1 MYCSMYLPFFGKTRP
16 SVVWAIAL
24 LSLILVVGGAITT
37 ALVIRRRTAAYDVAN
52 LTVSVQSQPLAVQIT
67 ASGTVQPIDTVNLSP
82 RISDILVSV
91 NVEQGDRVTQ
101 GQVIAQ
107 MKRDSIE
114 AELVQSK
121 ARVAQLEAQL
131 AALQNGNR
139 PQDIS
144 QGEFQVRQAEG
155 RVVDAE
161 ARLAL
166 ALDKVTRNQSL
177 YDDGAISRDALD
189 DVLNEADRAQANLDQ
204 AMANVEEAS
213 ERLNL
218 LEEGSRAEDI
228 ANMEAQ
234 LQEARGRQQEVEVRL
249 NDTTIRAPFSGI
261 ITQKY
266 ATEGAFVTPTT
277 SASDVSSA
285 TSSAIVALARGLEVL
300 AEVPEVDIGRIQPD
314 QRVELLVDAYPETVF
329 EGRVK
334 RIAPEAVTD
343 RTRGDFIYFEVAIA
357 LSPDQANGQA
367 NDQANNQVDG
377 SNQLKSG
384 MKTDVTFIGDELSDA
399 LVVPSVAIVRQEGQV
414 GVLVPEGANQ
424 IRFNPVTLGAQV
436 GNQIQILEGVES
448 GDRVF
453 VELPPGKSLENL
465 NFGRKDDD

>member
-1 MYCSMYLPFFGKTRP
+1 MYLPFFGKTRP

-24 LSLILVVGGAITT
+24 LSLILVVGGTVTT

-82 RISDILVSV
+82 RISDIVVSV

-144 QGEFQVRQAEG
+144 QGESQVRQAEG

-204 AMANVEEAS
+204 AVANLEEAT

-228 ANMEAQ
+228 ANMSAQ

-357 LSPDQANGQA
+357 LSPDQAN
-367 NDQANNQVDG
+367 DQANNQVDG
-377 SNQLKSG
+377 SNRLKSG
-384 MKTDVTFIGDELSDA
+384 MKTDVTFIGDKVSDA

-414 GVLVPEGANQ
+414 GVLVPGGTNQ